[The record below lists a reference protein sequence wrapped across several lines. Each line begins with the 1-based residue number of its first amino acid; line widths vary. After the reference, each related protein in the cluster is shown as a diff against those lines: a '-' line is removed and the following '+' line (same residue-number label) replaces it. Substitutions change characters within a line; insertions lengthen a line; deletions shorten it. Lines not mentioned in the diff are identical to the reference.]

1 MLSGSLNPAFAGSIP
16 PWIRPPRSYMQLM
29 TDEPTDRA
37 PPQKPR
43 SEPEIIPPGREGSP
57 WAQEGWPFDAAG
69 KPGANPAADA
79 AVFITVDEQG
89 RTHYQ
94 TFKPPGPFTIGLV
107 LAILGLVGAAILMLA
122 LGFVLFLIPIVAVA
136 VVALVL
142 SGRVRAWW

>member
-1 MLSGSLNPAFAGSIP
+1 MK
-16 PWIRPPRSYMQLM
+16 LM
-29 TDEPTDRA
+29 TNDPTDRT

-57 WAQEGWPFDAAG
+57 WAHEGWPFQSAG
-69 KPGANPAADA
+69 EADQNANS

-89 RTHYQ
+89 RTHYR

-107 LAILGLVGAAILMLA
+107 LALVGLVGAAILMLA
-122 LGFVLFLIPIVAVA
+122 LGFVLFLIPVVGVA

-142 SGRVRAWW
+142 SGRIRTWWRRLARN